1 LTTLLRA
8 VNRLGARAVSSLAL
22 AAGIG
27 TAALTPGALA
37 DVKYRVWRRSITCAL
52 AAQRFGPTRGVDAEV
67 AFLSGLLY
75 GFGRSV
81 AVACIEKLIG
91 NANESRPLA
100 EWLELV
106 ERHRAPLAERVARL
120 WQLPST
126 ITAAVTAA
134 PGDTNPAS
142 ALVVIAD
149 GIAGALERGASTQ
162 ELAAELGLE
171 PALAAQVEKFVSHL
185 PGALEA
191 FIQPPDA
198 PRKRA
203 SNAVARPASVIKGEL
218 RAFSVPLIDMRKTPS
233 PDPLDCVAIAPLG
246 LVVTSR
252 RSLQESSV
260 IRLGIQVQPSID
272 AWFNVVLCAPE
283 GQRFRIELAAFAPS
297 SELRERMAQLWSEAR
312 PIADRLSVPV

>member
-1 LTTLLRA
+1 MSTL
-8 VNRLGARAVSSLAL
+8 
-22 AAGIG
+22 
-27 TAALTPGALA
+27 
-37 DVKYRVWRRSITCAL
+37 DVKFAKLGTDHAPGQEVR
-52 AAQRFGPTRGVDAEV
+52 QGDAV
-67 AFLSGLLY
+67 TGAGWLGDPPP
-75 GFGRSV
+75 GV
-81 AVACIEKLIG
+81 AVDFSHG
-91 NANESRPLA
+91 DVND
-100 EWLELV
+100 
-106 ERHRAPLAERVARL
+106 
-120 WQLPST
+120 
-126 ITAAVTAA
+126 TAF
-134 PGDTNPAS
+134 PPA
-142 ALVVIAD
+142 
-149 GIAGALERGASTQ
+149 
-162 ELAAELGLE
+162 
-171 PALAAQVEKFVSHL
+171 

-218 RAFSVPLIDMRKTPS
+218 RALSVPLIDMRKTPS

-260 IRLGIQVQPSID
+260 IRLGIHVQPSID

-283 GQRFRIELAAFAPS
+283 GQRFRIELVAFAPS